1 MLLKEGQWFKINAD
15 VASKAMK
22 DVYKKYKKYIE
33 QSRKQTQFLK
43 TNFSKENMTDVLK
56 THLDK
61 IQVAANV
68 PLQLPKLQLPKL
80 KKVGEKEPT
89 QELPKLKLPKLK
101 KVEA

>member
-1 MLLKEGQWFKINAD
+1 
-15 VASKAMK
+15 MK

-80 KKVGEKEPT
+80 KKIGEKEPT

-101 KVEA
+101 KVES

>member
-1 MLLKEGQWFKINAD
+1 VLIGGQLENIHPSAANGMLLQEAQWFKIDDD
-15 VASKAMK
+15 VAGKAMK
-22 DVYKKYKKYIE
+22 DVFKNYKKYIE

-61 IQVAANV
+61 IQVATNI
-68 PLQLPKLQLPKL
+68 PLQLPKL
-80 KKVGEKEPT
+80 KKIE
-89 QELPKLKLPKLK
+89 LPKLK